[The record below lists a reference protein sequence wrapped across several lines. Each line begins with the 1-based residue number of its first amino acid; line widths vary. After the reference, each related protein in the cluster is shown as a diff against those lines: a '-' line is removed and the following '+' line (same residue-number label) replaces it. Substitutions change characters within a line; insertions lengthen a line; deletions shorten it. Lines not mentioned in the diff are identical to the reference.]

1 MGTAALE
8 VSSFIGKFMHLSSC
22 GLRASLQ
29 FNCSDGNVSVN
40 LTAELGCNIPT
51 MTVPNVR
58 KDVKPSQLR
67 RRQRRKQARENTAVK
82 VHEPDPSSTQPSQD
96 ISSMEVSE
104 PTQPFKETRP
114 FSPPQDF
121 TPLIDQ
127 TSENKHMTTSY
138 AYLPNDV
145 TTTTTSL
152 SPTTPS
158 PPDKN
163 CCPCCSTKRSSARNC
178 PGPNVSKT
186 TYIKCCFHK

>member
-1 MGTAALE
+1 
-8 VSSFIGKFMHLSSC
+8 
-22 GLRASLQ
+22 
-29 FNCSDGNVSVN
+29 
-40 LTAELGCNIPT
+40 

-67 RRQRRKQARENTAVK
+67 RRQRRKQAQENTAVK
-82 VHEPDPSSTQPSQD
+82 IHEPDPSSTQPSQD

-138 AYLPNDV
+138 AYLPNAV
-145 TTTTTSL
+145 LAVARSVHLQGTARGQMLARQLTL
-152 SPTTPS
+152 SAAS
-158 PPDKN
+158 I
-163 CCPCCSTKRSSARNC
+163 
-178 PGPNVSKT
+178 SKH
-186 TYIKCCFHK
+186 YSG